1 MTTAEAFSTFL
12 DNIKVSSEQAKLI
25 RNRYNEITKKL
36 NKTFRDTDSETAN
49 SLRVGSYGRY
59 TGIKGISDLDMLYI
73 MPNSLW
79 ETYEDKPGNLL
90 SDVKEALRDRYP
102 KTKMRKDNLVVVVD
116 FSDFKIEVEPVFE
129 FLDDG
134 EKVASYKN
142 PTTKDGGAYKVTKPR
157 HEQQAMI
164 DFKQNHGT
172 HHRLLCKMLR
182 AWKDNVG
189 LPMGGLLIDTLAYC
203 FCINNSKYD
212 NRGYASFGE
221 LTMDFFE
228 YLKDEP
234 KQDYYLALGS
244 KQRVKVKSAFQSK
257 AKQAYK
263 ECNKAL
269 EETSEETKHKRWR
282 NVFGNSFPKGKTL
295 SESRSFS
302 DTEEFIEDKYPIDIR
317 YNLSINCRVTRD
329 GFPPQLLQDIL
340 NQTKKVLRVRHL
352 EFYIECT
359 NVPKPYEVKWKVLNI
374 GAEAERRNCVRGQII
389 SSNREQEKRVE
400 NSDFWGDHY
409 VECYIIKDESVV
421 ARNRISVPISTNED

>member
-1 MTTAEAFSTFL
+1 MTEKEAFTIFL
-12 DNIKVSSEQAKLI
+12 ENIKVSSERADKV

-116 FSDFKIEVEPVFE
+116 FSDFKIEVQPVFE

-134 EKVASYKN
+134 EKVVSYKY
-142 PTTKDGGAYKVTKPR
+142 PTTKDGGVYKVTKPR

-164 DFKQNHGT
+164 DFKQNHGA

-189 LPMGGLLIDTLAYC
+189 LPMGGLLIDTLAYR
-203 FCINNSKYD
+203 FCTSHPEFDKC
-212 NRGYASFGE
+212 GYASFGR
-221 LTMDFFE
+221 LTTEFFE

-234 KQDYYLALGS
+234 KQDFYLALGS

-269 EETSEETKHKRWR
+269 EETSEETKHKHWR
-282 NVFGNSFPKGKTL
+282 NVFGNSFPKGNTL

-302 DTEEFIEDKYPIDIR
+302 DTEEFIEDTYPIDIR
-317 YNLSINCRVTRD
+317 HNLSINCTVTRD
-329 GFPPQLLQDIL
+329 GFPPQLLRDIL
-340 NQTKKVLRVRHL
+340 NQAKKVLRVRHL
-352 EFYIECT
+352 EFYIEFT
-359 NVPKPYEVKWKVLNI
+359 NVPKPYKVKWKVLNI
-374 GAEAERRNCVRGQII
+374 GAEAESRNCVRGQII
-389 SSNREQEKRVE
+389 TSNKVSNKRTESAV
-400 NSDFWGDHY
+400 FLGDHY
-409 VECYIIKDESVV
+409 VECYIIKDNIVV
-421 ARNRISVPISTNED
+421 ARDKISVPISHDK

>member
-1 MTTAEAFSTFL
+1 MTEKEAFTIFL
-12 DNIKVSSEQAKLI
+12 ENIKVSSERADKV

-116 FSDFKIEVEPVFE
+116 FSDFKIEVQPVFE

-134 EKVASYKN
+134 EKVVSYKY

-164 DFKQNHGT
+164 DFKQNHGA

-189 LPMGGLLIDTLAYC
+189 LPMGGLLIDTLAYR
-203 FCINNSKYD
+203 FCTSHPEFDKC
-212 NRGYASFGE
+212 GYASFGR
-221 LTMDFFE
+221 LTTEFFE

-234 KQDYYLALGS
+234 KQDFYLALGS

-269 EETSEETKHKRWR
+269 EETSEETKHTHWL
-282 NVFGNSFPKGKTL
+282 NVFGNSFPKGNTL

-302 DTEEFIEDKYPIDIR
+302 DTEEFIEDTYPIDIR
-317 YNLSINCRVTRD
+317 HNLSINCTVTRD
-329 GFPPQLLQDIL
+329 GFPPQLLRDIL
-340 NQTKKVLRVRHL
+340 NQAKKVLRVRHL
-352 EFYIECT
+352 EFYIEFT
-359 NVPKPYEVKWKVLNI
+359 NVPKPYKVKWKVLNI
-374 GAEAERRNCVRGQII
+374 GAEAESRNCVRGQII
-389 SSNREQEKRVE
+389 TSNKVSNKRTESAV
-400 NSDFWGDHY
+400 FFGDHY
-409 VECYIIKDESVV
+409 VECYIIKDNIVV
-421 ARNRISVPISTNED
+421 ARDKISVPISHDK

>member
-1 MTTAEAFSTFL
+1 MTEKEAFTIFL
-12 DNIKVSSEQAKLI
+12 ENIKVSSERADKV

-116 FSDFKIEVEPVFE
+116 FSDFKIEVQPVFE

-134 EKVASYKN
+134 EKVVSYKY

-164 DFKQNHGT
+164 DFKQNHGA

-189 LPMGGLLIDTLAYC
+189 LPMGGLLIDTLAYR
-203 FCINNSKYD
+203 FCTSHPEFDKC
-212 NRGYASFGE
+212 GYASFGR
-221 LTMDFFE
+221 LTTEFFE

-234 KQDYYLALGS
+234 KQDFYLALGS

-269 EETSEETKHKRWR
+269 EETSEETKHKHWR
-282 NVFGNSFPKGKTL
+282 NVFGNSFPKGNTL

-302 DTEEFIEDKYPIDIR
+302 DTEEFIEDTYPIDIR
-317 YNLSINCRVTRD
+317 HNLSINCTVTRD
-329 GFPPQLLQDIL
+329 GFPPQLLRDIL
-340 NQTKKVLRVRHL
+340 NQAKKVLRVRHL
-352 EFYIECT
+352 EFYIEFT
-359 NVPKPYEVKWKVLNI
+359 NVPKPYKVKWKVLNI
-374 GAEAERRNCVRGQII
+374 GAEAESRNCVRGQII
-389 SSNREQEKRVE
+389 TSNKVSNKRTESAV
-400 NSDFWGDHY
+400 FLGDHY
-409 VECYIIKDESVV
+409 VECYIIKDNIVV
-421 ARNRISVPISTNED
+421 ARDKISVPISHDK

>member
-1 MTTAEAFSTFL
+1 MTEKEAFTIFL
-12 DNIKVSSEQAKLI
+12 ENIKVSSERADKV

-116 FSDFKIEVEPVFE
+116 FSDFKIEVQPVFE

-134 EKVASYKN
+134 EKVVSYKY

-164 DFKQNHGT
+164 DFKQNHGA

-189 LPMGGLLIDTLAYC
+189 LPMGGLLINTLAYR
-203 FCINNSKYD
+203 FCTSHPEFDKC
-212 NRGYASFGE
+212 GYASFGR
-221 LTMDFFE
+221 LTTEFFE

-234 KQDYYLALGS
+234 KQDFYLALGS

-269 EETSEETKHKRWR
+269 EETSEETKHKHWR
-282 NVFGNSFPKGKTL
+282 NVFGNSFPKGNTL

-302 DTEEFIEDKYPIDIR
+302 DTEEFIEDTYPIDIR
-317 YNLSINCRVTRD
+317 HNLSINCTVTRD
-329 GFPPQLLQDIL
+329 GFPPQLLRDIL
-340 NQTKKVLRVRHL
+340 NQAKKVLRVRHL
-352 EFYIECT
+352 EFYIEFT
-359 NVPKPYEVKWKVLNI
+359 NVPKPYKVKWKVLNI
-374 GAEAERRNCVRGQII
+374 GAEAESRNCVRGQII
-389 SSNREQEKRVE
+389 TSNKVSNKRTESAV
-400 NSDFWGDHY
+400 FFGDHY
-409 VECYIIKDESVV
+409 VECYIIKDNIVV
-421 ARNRISVPISTNED
+421 ARDKISVPISHDK

>member
-1 MTTAEAFSTFL
+1 MTEKEAFAIFL
-12 DNIKVSSEQAKLI
+12 ENIKVSSERADKV
-25 RNRYNEITKKL
+25 RDRYNKITKKL
-36 NKTFRDTDSETAN
+36 NQTFRNTDFETAN

-73 MPNSLW
+73 IPDSLW
-79 ETYEDKPGNLL
+79 DTYKDKPSFLL
-90 SDVKEALRDRYP
+90 SKVKEALLELYP
-102 KTKMRKDNLVVVVD
+102 KTDIRKDGLVVVVT
-116 FSDFKIEVEPVFE
+116 FSDFKIEVQPVFE
-129 FLDDG
+129 IQEEDDT
-134 EKVASYKN
+134 EVSYKY
-142 PTTKDGGAYKVTKPR
+142 PTSKNGGEYKITKPK
-157 HEQQAMI
+157 HEQKAMTE
-164 DFKQNHGT
+164 FKANHGT

-189 LPMGGLLIDTLAYC
+189 LPMGGLLIDTLAYR
-203 FCINNSKYD
+203 FCTSHSEFDKCGYD
-212 NRGYASFGE
+212 SFGR
-221 LTMDFFE
+221 LTTEFFK
-228 YLKDEP
+228 YLKGEP
-234 KQDYYLALGS
+234 KKESYHALGS
-244 KQRVKVKSAFQSK
+244 KQKVKVKSAFQSK

-282 NVFGNSFPKGKTL
+282 NVFGNSFPKGNTL

-329 GFPPQLLQDIL
+329 GFPRQLLRDIL
-340 NQTKKVLRVRHL
+340 NQAKKVLRVRHL
-352 EFYIECT
+352 EFYIEFT
-359 NVPKPYEVKWKVLNI
+359 DVPKPYEVKWKVLNI
-374 GAEAERRNCVRGQII
+374 GAEAKRRNCVRGQII

-421 ARNRISVPISTNED
+421 ARNRIGVPISTNEY

>member
-1 MTTAEAFSTFL
+1 MTEKEAFTIFL
-12 DNIKVSSEQAKLI
+12 ENIKVSSERADKV

-102 KTKMRKDNLVVVVD
+102 KTKMRKDNLVVVVE
-116 FSDFKIEVEPVFE
+116 FTDFKIEVQPVFKVLE
-129 FLDDG
+129 EG
-134 EKVASYKN
+134 ETDASYKY
-142 PTTKDGGAYKVTKPR
+142 PTTKNGGAYKVTKPE
-157 HEQQAMI
+157 HEQRAMT
-164 DFKQNHGT
+164 DFKRYHGT

-182 AWKDNVG
+182 VWKDNVG
-189 LPMGGLLIDTLAYC
+189 LPMGGLLIDTLAYR
-203 FCINNSKYD
+203 FCTDHPKYD
-212 NRGYASFGE
+212 KCGYASFGE
-221 LTMDFFE
+221 LVMEFFE
-228 YLKDEP
+228 YLKNEP
-234 KQDYYLALGS
+234 QQEYYLALGS
-244 KQRVKVKSAFQSK
+244 NQRVKVKSAFQSK

-263 ECNKAL
+263 ECNKTL

-329 GFPPQLLQDIL
+329 GFPPQLLRDIL
-340 NQTKKVLRVRHL
+340 NQAKKVLRVRHL
-352 EFYIECT
+352 EFYIEFT
-359 NVPKPYEVKWKVLNI
+359 NVPKPYKVKWKVLNI
-374 GAEAERRNCVRGQII
+374 GAEAESRNCVRGQII
-389 SSNREQEKRVE
+389 TSNKVSNKRTESAV
-400 NSDFWGDHY
+400 FFGDHY
-409 VECYIIKDESVV
+409 VECYIIKDNIVV
-421 ARNRISVPISTNED
+421 ARDKISVPISHDK

>member
-1 MTTAEAFSTFL
+1 MTEKEAFTIFL
-12 DNIKVSSEQAKLI
+12 ENIKVSSERADKV

-116 FSDFKIEVEPVFE
+116 FSDFKIEVQPVFE

-134 EKVASYKN
+134 EKVVSYKY

-164 DFKQNHGT
+164 DFKQNHGA

-189 LPMGGLLIDTLAYC
+189 LPMGGLLIDTLAYR
-203 FCINNSKYD
+203 FCTSHPEFDKC
-212 NRGYASFGE
+212 GYASFGR
-221 LTMDFFE
+221 LTTEFFE

-234 KQDYYLALGS
+234 KQDFYLALGS

-269 EETSEETKHKRWR
+269 EETSEETKHKHWR
-282 NVFGNSFPKGKTL
+282 NVFGNSFPKGNTL

-302 DTEEFIEDKYPIDIR
+302 DTEEFIEDTYPIDIR
-317 YNLSINCRVTRD
+317 HNLSINCTVTRD
-329 GFPPQLLQDIL
+329 GFPPQLLRDIL
-340 NQTKKVLRVRHL
+340 NQAKKVLRVRHL
-352 EFYIECT
+352 EFYIEFT
-359 NVPKPYEVKWKVLNI
+359 NVPKPYKVKWKVLNI
-374 GAEAERRNCVRGQII
+374 GAEAESRNCVRGQII
-389 SSNREQEKRVE
+389 TSNKVSNKRTESAV
-400 NSDFWGDHY
+400 FLGGHY
-409 VECYIIKDESVV
+409 VECYIIKDNIVV
-421 ARNRISVPISTNED
+421 ARDKISVPISHDK

>member
-1 MTTAEAFSTFL
+1 MTEKEAFAIFL
-12 DNIKVSSEQAKLI
+12 ENIKVSSERADKV
-25 RNRYNEITKKL
+25 RDRYNEITKKL
-36 NKTFRDTDSETAN
+36 NKKFRDTDSETAN

-90 SDVKEALRDRYP
+90 SDVKESLQDRYP

-116 FSDFKIEVEPVFE
+116 FSDFKIEVQPVFE

-134 EKVASYKN
+134 EKVVSYKY

-164 DFKQNHGT
+164 DFKQNHGA

-182 AWKDNVG
+182 VWKDNVG
-189 LPMGGLLIDTLAYC
+189 LPMGGLLIDTLAYR
-203 FCINNSKYD
+203 FCTSHPEFDKC
-212 NRGYASFGE
+212 GYASFGQ
-221 LTMDFFE
+221 LTTEFFE

-269 EETSEETKHKRWR
+269 KETSKETKHKHWR
-282 NVFGNSFPKGKTL
+282 NVFGNSFPKGNTL

-302 DTEEFIEDKYPIDIR
+302 DTEEFIEDTYPIDIR
-317 YNLSINCRVTRD
+317 HNLSINCTVTRN
-329 GFPPQLLQDIL
+329 GYRPKIL
-340 NQTKKVLRVRHL
+340 REVLAKKERILRVRSL
-352 EFYIECT
+352 EFYIEKN
-359 NVPKPYEVKWKVLNI
+359 NVSEPYEIRWKVLNV
-374 GAEAERRNCVRGQII
+374 GEEAEKRNCIRGQII
-389 SSNREQEKRVE
+389 TSNKVSNKRTESAV
-400 NSDFWGDHY
+400 FFGDHY
-409 VECYIIKDESVV
+409 VECYIIKDNIVV
-421 ARNRISVPISTNED
+421 ARDKISVPISHDK